1 MWDLLLFALAAL
13 CLVAVICWAI
23 YDAADWLDHRSY
35 QRSKYIARQVAKTQE
50 RLTALSDQRTT
61 LLNARTHEA
70 AVALILASFQASIE
84 SGEAP
89 SDQGRCQ

>member
-1 MWDLLLFALAAL
+1 MWELLLYALAAL

-35 QRSKYIARQVAKTQE
+35 QRTKYVAVQVAKTQK
-50 RLTALSDQRTT
+50 RLAALTNQQAI

-89 SDQGRCQ
+89 SDQGRC